1 MNPPDTLKQY
11 EGPFRSRMGAVF
23 IGERAVFRGLDPHV
37 AFKDASWMDLYV
49 YGITGKRLAANQLR
63 VLEGL
68 WTCSSYPDG
77 RLWNNRVAALAGS
90 ARSYGG
96 AGISAALMVSDA
108 AIIGRQVD
116 WYIADLLVRTLQQV
130 RAGADLVEWIR
141 EERSRNRIIKGYG
154 RTMHPERIDER
165 LPVALALLKRE
176 GIEPGAHFQMAFEI
190 ERALAQ
196 ILGRPL
202 PMTYSTVVTAVALDF
217 GFSPQECYFFDYLL
231 FSAGMP
237 PCYLEAL
244 EKPEGAS
251 FVLRCERIDYTG
263 PAYRDWD

>member
-1 MNPPDTLKQY
+1 MNPPDTLKQH
-11 EGPFRSRMGAVF
+11 EGPFRTKMGAVF
-23 IGERAVFRGLDPHV
+23 IGERAVFRGVDPHL

-90 ARSYGG
+90 TRSYGG
-96 AGISAALMVSDA
+96 AGVSAALMVSDA

-116 WYIADLLVRTLQQV
+116 CYIADLLVRTLLQM
-130 RAGADLVEWIR
+130 RAGADLETLIR
-141 EERSRNRIIKGYG
+141 DERSRNRIIKGYG

-165 LPVALALLKRE
+165 LPVAQALLQRE
-176 GIEPGAHFQMAFEI
+176 GIEPGPHFQLAFEI
-190 ERALAQ
+190 ERVLSG
-196 ILGRPL
+196 ILGRYL
-202 PMTYSTVVTAVALDF
+202 PMTYSTVITAIALDF
-217 GFSPQECYFFDYLL
+217 GLTPRECYFFDYLL
-231 FSAGMP
+231 FVAGMP

-263 PAYRDWD
+263 PARRSWE